1 MLVWELVIG
10 AVMLVFIVTLMSAT
24 YSLRTV
30 NESLMKRV
38 TGLENAMAAVEK
50 SCTISSD
57 TIAGLDQSVLPKL
70 DALEKSINAVSK
82 QANLSTAQLEQQR
95 RSMQEIRQSL
105 AYSNARSYHRPN
117 TVGAPLA

>member
-1 MLVWELVIG
+1 
-10 AVMLVFIVTLMSAT
+10 
-24 YSLRTV
+24 
-30 NESLMKRV
+30 MKRV
-38 TGLENAMAAVEK
+38 TGLENAMASVEK

-57 TIAGLDQSVLPKL
+57 TIASLDQSVVPRLE
-70 DALEKSINAVSK
+70 ALEKSINAVSK
-82 QANLSTAQLEQQR
+82 QTSLSTAYLEQQR